1 MTFNINLTNF
11 NKFTEQEDLFKKF
24 KDKILNR
31 QVVGDYCE
39 YSNFTIYP
47 ATLVALTLVLTNGS
61 SIDKNSLKCMPRPE
75 WINIPDSYLENLCL
89 YQGHL
94 RVSPTQPDNNQF
106 SEPAM
111 QLSGDNFGF
120 NYLDHKRPSVPMLYL
135 YAIIPASIGAHYILI
150 ERLTMCSLEPS
161 FKHFKLQ
168 KFVKSLSTHINQQT
182 SILYL
187 IKKLEK
193 KRNSDKKTQEL
204 IDNLRDKLEQN
215 SLIEQ
220 HRFEVINIRSFFTAR
235 RTATNL
241 VNIFWFSVFF
251 YYVFGRSEILLSPN
265 LVYRGFVQPKATCL
279 VSIDETIWENNA
291 GASREKVHSRT
302 YKSKNLQL
310 DCIVPSANYVN
321 YIIVFL
327 ILFNI
332 MMIIGQLL
340 RAVSNFEW
348 QTKVFFSREQK
359 DIMRDYDL
367 YMCLGGE
374 VSLNRVKMFMEH
386 EKDKKMKNPQ
396 YSAGTQT
403 QKISELSALSELK
416 SVTIHLGENII

>member
-1 MTFNINLTNF
+1 
-11 NKFTEQEDLFKKF
+11 
-24 KDKILNR
+24 
-31 QVVGDYCE
+31 
-39 YSNFTIYP
+39 
-47 ATLVALTLVLTNGS
+47 
-61 SIDKNSLKCMPRPE
+61 MPRPE

-111 QLSGDNFGF
+111 QLSGDNLGF
-120 NYLDHKRPSVPMLYL
+120 SYLDNKRPSVPMLYL
-135 YAIIPASIGAHYILI
+135 YAIIPASIGAHYILV
-150 ERLTMCSLEPS
+150 ERLTMCSLEPG
-161 FKHFKLQ
+161 FRHFKLQ
-168 KFVKSLSTHINQQT
+168 KFVKSLSTHINKQT

-187 IKKLEK
+187 INKLEK
-193 KRNSDKKTQEL
+193 KGSSDKEITSIIDEL
-204 IDNLRDKLEQN
+204 KNELQHN
-215 SLIEQ
+215 PLIKQ
-220 HRFEVINIRSFFTAR
+220 HRFEVIAIRSFFSAR

-279 VSIDETIWENNA
+279 VSIDETIWENKA
-291 GASREKVHSRT
+291 GASKEKIHSRT
-302 YKSKNLQL
+302 YKSKDLQL

-348 QTKVFFSREQK
+348 RLKVNFSREKQK
-359 DIMRDYDL
+359 DVMHSYDL

-386 EKDKKMKNPQ
+386 ERGNEISNSQFSAEIPSKKKKNDPQ
-396 YSAGTQT
+396 SSAEALE
-403 QKISELSALSELK
+403 QKIYGLDSELK
-416 SVTIHLGENII
+416 SVNILLGENII